1 MLYPLNDC
9 ATVPVVTIKDIKLY
23 NVNVYN
29 SVLPPGIMRCNETN
43 PCTGFVW
50 ENVQA
55 HGWWHKLGIGYMTE
69 NVYGEVRNSK
79 PVPQIITAEGDGY
92 VGNDDL
98 PNLVD
103 LVWHKIVGAITGTF
117 GYSEV

>member
-1 MLYPLNDC
+1 MYPLNDC
-9 ATVPVVTIKDIKLY
+9 PTVPVVTIKNIELH

-50 ENVQA
+50 DNVQA
-55 HGWWHKLGIGYMTE
+55 HGWWHKLGVGYITE

-79 PVPQIITAEGDGY
+79 PVPQFVTTDGDGY
-92 VGNDDL
+92 VGSDNL
-98 PNLVD
+98 PNAVGLVWHKLVD
-103 LVWHKIVGAITGTF
+103 LVKGVDSF
-117 GYSEV
+117 S